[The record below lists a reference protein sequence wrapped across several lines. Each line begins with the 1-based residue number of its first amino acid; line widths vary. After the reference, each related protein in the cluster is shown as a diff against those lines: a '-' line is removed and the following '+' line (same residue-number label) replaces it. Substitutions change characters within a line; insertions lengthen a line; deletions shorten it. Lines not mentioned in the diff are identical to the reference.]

1 MYLFNNPILFQ
12 TIINE
17 VDNRYKYGKAF
28 IEKDYYLSLILYEIS
43 KLNEDIVFKGGT
55 SLSKAYHAIERF
67 SEDVDL
73 SFPYHIGEA
82 RRKKLKYNVMKAVSE
97 KTGISITNFQK
108 TESDKDLNEYIFPYN
123 TVLDSTNNIKTFIKV
138 ETALMFDSFP
148 IERKTIQS
156 FIGEYISN
164 NSDGG
169 FLETYPEL
177 KPFTMNVQTIERTFI
192 DKYFAICDCYLQK
205 RSNRIS
211 RHLYDLYMLENKI
224 KYNDEFKSIF
234 NRLKIIRANNE
245 LCPSS
250 KEGINLFDLVN
261 TIIQTHYYKDD
272 YQKVT
277 KEFIYG
283 KTPSYDDVCKSILR
297 INERINKL

>member
-1 MYLFNNPILFQ
+1 MYLFNNPVLFQ
-12 TIINE
+12 KFIDRVSNL
-17 VDNRYKYGKAF
+17 NGYNKAF

-82 RRKKLKYNVMKAVSE
+82 RRKKLKYNVMKVVSE
-97 KTGISITNFQK
+97 KIGITITNFLK

-123 TVLDSTNNIKTFIKV
+123 TILDSSNNIKTFIKV

-169 FLETYPEL
+169 FLKTYQEL
-177 KPFTMNVQTIERTFI
+177 KPFTMNVQKIERTFI

-205 RSNRIS
+205 RSNRVS
-211 RHLYDLYMLENKI
+211 RHLYDLYMLENRI
-224 KYNDEFKSIF
+224 EYNDELKSIF
-234 NRLKIIRANNE
+234 NELKIIRVNNE

-283 KTPSYDDVCKSILR
+283 KTPSFDDVCKSILR
-297 INERINKL
+297 INERINV